1 MVDGTFDAFIRIKML
16 LKLRKVLSVE
26 KPKTGFDIFLSTLT
40 QSEYFQS
47 LKIFLIY
54 NNNCAGWQAGLLAS

>member
-26 KPKTGFDIFLSTLT
+26 KPKTGFDIFFEHSD
-40 QSEYFQS
+40 S
-47 LKIFLIY
+47 I
-54 NNNCAGWQAGLLAS
+54 